1 MLSDHMVDSGK
12 RVVYMMITKDK
23 FELPL
28 AIADSAEELAKMVG
42 VLPSGVYSGARNV
55 QKGKRKSKYIR
66 VLIDKG
72 EGE

>member
-1 MLSDHMVDSGK
+1 MLSDSIVDSGK
-12 RVVYMMITKDK
+12 RAVYMMITKDK

-42 VLPSGVYSGARNV
+42 VLPSGVYSGARNA